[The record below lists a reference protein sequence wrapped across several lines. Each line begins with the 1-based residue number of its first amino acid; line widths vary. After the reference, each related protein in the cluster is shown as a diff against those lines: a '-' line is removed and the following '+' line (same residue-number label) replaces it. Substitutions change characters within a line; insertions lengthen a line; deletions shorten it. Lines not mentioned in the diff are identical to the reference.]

1 MSLVKKKLKRIS
13 QILFHIREQ
22 QKFVCGIKS
31 EEVIKREIR
40 KKSKAERS
48 LRKEGLSQA
57 REFSAGFN
65 KVNNLFNL

>member
-1 MSLVKKKLKRIS
+1 MKKKLKRIS
-13 QILFHIREQ
+13 QILFHIREK
-22 QKFVCGIKS
+22 QKKDFVCGIKS

-40 KKSKAERS
+40 KKFKAESS

-65 KVNNLFNL
+65 KVNNFFNL